1 MEYREKSEDYG
12 ILFDNIDNFDSAKMD
27 GPWK

>member
-12 ILFDNIDNFDSAKMD
+12 ILFHNTDNFDPAKMD